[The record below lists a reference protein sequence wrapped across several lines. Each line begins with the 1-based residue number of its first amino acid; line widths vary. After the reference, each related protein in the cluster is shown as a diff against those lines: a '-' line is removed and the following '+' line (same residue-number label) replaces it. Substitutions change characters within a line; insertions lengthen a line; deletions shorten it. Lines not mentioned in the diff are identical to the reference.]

1 MNDLIELASAVSPFT
16 IVGEG
21 NVSKRTKEGFAIKAS
36 GADLKT
42 MIDSDV
48 VPCDYTGKQI
58 GNFDRVPS
66 IEVCF
71 HTWFMEKFPLINY
84 VAHTHPVETN
94 KILCSHDIFHFATTR
109 LFPDQIVRNGAKSCI
124 VPYATPGIPLM
135 EEIEKSVYE
144 HINFEGY
151 FPKLILLQ
159 NHGIIVASTSIK
171 DCIASTMMCEKSA
184 QIYMGAKS
192 LSIKPLTKNNID
204 AIDKCP
210 KEQYRRS
217 ILK

>member
-1 MNDLIELASAVSPFT
+1 
-16 IVGEG
+16 
-21 NVSKRTKEGFAIKAS
+21 
-36 GADLKT
+36 
-42 MIDSDV
+42 
-48 VPCDYTGKQI
+48 
-58 GNFDRVPS
+58 
-66 IEVCF
+66 
-71 HTWFMEKFPLINY
+71 
-84 VAHTHPVETN
+84 
-94 KILCSHDIFHFATTR
+94 
-109 LFPDQIVRNGAKSCI
+109 
-124 VPYATPGIPLM
+124 M
-135 EEIEKSVYE
+135 EEIENSVYH

-184 QIYMGAKS
+184 QIYIGAKS
-192 LSIKPLTKNNID
+192 LSIKSLTKNNID